1 MCIRDRLTS
10 RDGGENNGQQSS
22 LVAGDFNGDGLS
34 DVAVITN
41 SATTPFSPV
50 RLTGLQSQLKLYDG
64 KTLTVNSFNVGVIK
78 TLSGPAVA
86 IVTLSL
92 IHI

>member
-1 MCIRDRLTS
+1 MTYSNCNLVIIQQNKVRTFSQQLTS

-41 SATTPFSPV
+41 LQPLPF
-50 RLTGLQSQLKLYDG
+50 LQC
-64 KTLTVNSFNVGVIK
+64 V
-78 TLSGPAVA
+78 
-86 IVTLSL
+86 
-92 IHI
+92 